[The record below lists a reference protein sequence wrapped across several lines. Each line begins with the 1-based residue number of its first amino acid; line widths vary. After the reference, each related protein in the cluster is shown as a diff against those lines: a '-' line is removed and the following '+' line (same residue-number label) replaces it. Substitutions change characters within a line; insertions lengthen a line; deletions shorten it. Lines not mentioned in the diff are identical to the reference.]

1 MTHDEATPLLLDL
14 ALGTLAP
21 DERTALETHLAACE
35 ECRVMRRTVERL
47 VVAVREETSDAGHPD
62 ADAIVAFA
70 LGGSSGAGEAAVAE
84 HVACCAACAAEVD
97 AVRRAEAESR
107 EEALAGD
114 IRRAP
119 GGGAREGARTAPRAT
134 SRRAWGALAAAAAGL
149 AALLAYPAYLGLVRL
164 PVVEDQSADAAR
176 EAQSLSTRVGALE
189 GELGAARDAL
199 ARVHEWGGATPLQL
213 LSGAMR
219 GGEEA
224 RTVRVDPA
232 QPVVALAV
240 ELGALPESAAATL
253 VRFAITRADGG
264 PAFAADLAADDVRR
278 ELREAGVVLL
288 LVPSARLAPGSYRLA
303 VTLDAE
309 AGARRLLVLGFAART
324 APASP

>member
-1 MTHDEATPLLLDL
+1 MMHDEATPLLLDL

-21 DERTALETHLAACE
+21 DERAALEAHLAACE
-35 ECRVMRRTVERL
+35 ECRAMRRTVERL
-47 VVAVREETSDAGHPD
+47 VAAVREETSDAGHPD
-62 ADAIVAFA
+62 ADAVVSFA
-70 LGGSSGAGEAAVAE
+70 LGGLSGAGSAAVAE
-84 HVACCAACAAEVD
+84 HVASCAACAAEVD

-114 IRRAP
+114 IRRDP
-119 GGGAREGARTAPRAT
+119 GGRAREGTRPAPRAT

-164 PVVEDQSADAAR
+164 PVVESRSADVAR
-176 EAQSLSTRVGALE
+176 ETQSLATRVGALE

-199 ARVHEWGGATPLQL
+199 ARVREWGGATPLHL
-213 LSGAMR
+213 LSAAMR

-240 ELGALPESAAATL
+240 ELGALPESAAATP
-253 VRFAITRADGG
+253 VRFVITRADGG
-264 PAFAADLAADDVRR
+264 AAFAADLAAADVRR

-303 VTLDAE
+303 VTLGPEAE
-309 AGARRLLVLGFAART
+309 ARRLLELGFAAGT
-324 APASP
+324 ATASR

>member
-21 DERTALETHLAACE
+21 DERAALEAHLEACE
-35 ECRVMRRTVERL
+35 ECRAMRRTVERL
-47 VVAVREETSDAGHPD
+47 VAAVREETSDAEHPD
-62 ADAIVAFA
+62 ADAVVAFA
-70 LGGSSGAGEAAVAE
+70 LGELSGAGGAAVAE
-84 HVACCAACAAEVD
+84 HVAFCAECAAEVD

-114 IRRAP
+114 VRRAP
-119 GGGAREGARTAPRAT
+119 GGGAREEARPAPRAT
-134 SRRAWGALAAAAAGL
+134 SRRAWGVLAAAAAGF

-164 PVVEDQSADAAR
+164 PVVEGQSADAAR

-199 ARVHEWGGATPLQL
+199 AQVREWGGATPLQL
-213 LSGAMR
+213 LSAAMR
-219 GGEEA
+219 GGGEV

-240 ELGALPESAAATL
+240 ELGALPESNAATP

-264 PAFAADLAADDVRR
+264 TAFAADLAADDVRR
-278 ELREAGVVLL
+278 EQRDAGVVLL
-288 LVPSARLAPGSYRLA
+288 LVPSARLAPGSYGLA
-303 VTLDAE
+303 VTLDPE
-309 AGARRLLVLGFAART
+309 ASARLLLEVSFAART